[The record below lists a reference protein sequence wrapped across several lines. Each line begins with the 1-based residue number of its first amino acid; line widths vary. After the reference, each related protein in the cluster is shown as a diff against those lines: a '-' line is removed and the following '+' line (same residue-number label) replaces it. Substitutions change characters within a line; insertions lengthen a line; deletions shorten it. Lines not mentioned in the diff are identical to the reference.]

1 MAEPE
6 VDIGEVAVV
15 LTVSLTAAVVLTVS
29 LSANVWE

>member
-29 LSANVWE
+29 LSANVWK